1 MKRKIISWVVLF
13 AMFLAASAFSQF
25 DPCRFNVG
33 VDLKQAATKKCGYL
47 GCGDKNVASLDIP
60 SNPDFVAEY
69 VGVNYA
75 SPTQLLACGPAPDQE
90 GLFLGWAK
98 KLNSTP
104 LWYTYI
110 IAGDMKFR
118 LGLDPQK
125 SDCNQGGSK
134 TICSEWGNYYASH
147 RADIISNYKSYA
159 QFAASNLGSNQKMIW
174 ALEPDFY
181 QYASGQNGN
190 SKPLSFSD
198 ASKLISDII
207 DVIKSEMPS
216 ALIAMDISAWAP
228 DNWFTSMPLDKIDYF
243 HASGGTSQPGA
254 AIQAANPL
262 TWAHLY
268 SLVKKPMI
276 GDDGYGV
283 GGGATSLNPN
293 WFNTGNIQSRLN
305 EGVIGVMEAS
315 PTSSMSSSITSLH
328 ALKGNGSCQT
338 TPSKYTLSVTAG
350 NGGSVSVNPTGTS
363 FDAGTAVKLK
373 AVPQNGYKF
382 TGWTGGVTGSTD
394 TITVV
399 VNANLN
405 ITAGFATLPKYNL
418 TINQSNGGAITA
430 TPSGTSFDSG
440 TAVKLKAVPQ
450 NGYTFASWNS
460 GATGSKDTATLV
472 MTSNKTVAATFS
484 QSIAVVAR
492 SGRNLKVDL
501 RGDQLSVVLDRQG
514 VVEFALVSLDGK
526 SVRNLGSVDMQ
537 GQEQIFGLGHR
548 PAGLQYLRMRGEG
561 WEKLVP
567 MASFS
572 R

>member
-1 MKRKIISWVVLF
+1 MKRKIFSRVVLS
-13 AMFLAASAFSQF
+13 AMFLATAAFSQF

-75 SPTQLLACGPAPDQE
+75 SATQLLACGPASAQE
-90 GLFLGWAK
+90 GLFLSWAK
-98 KLNSTP
+98 KLNSMP

-110 IAGDMKFR
+110 IAGDMKFT

-134 TICSEWGNYYASH
+134 TICTEWGTYYASH
-147 RADIISNYKSYA
+147 RADIINHYKEYA
-159 QFAASNLGSNQKMIW
+159 QFAANSLGSGQKMIW

-190 SKPLSFSD
+190 SRPLSFGD

-207 DVIKSEMPS
+207 GAIKSEMPN

-243 HASGGTSQPGA
+243 HVSGGTSQPGST
-254 AIQAANPL
+254 IQSANPL

-276 GDDGYGV
+276 ADDGYGV
-283 GGGATSLNPN
+283 GGGATSINPN
-293 WFNTGNIQSRLN
+293 WFNTGNVQARLN
-305 EGVIGVMEAS
+305 DGVIGVMEAS
-315 PTSSMSSSITSLH
+315 PNSSMTSSITSLH
-328 ALKGNGSCQT
+328 ALKGNGTCQ

-363 FDAGTAVKLK
+363 FDAGATVKLK
-373 AVPQNGYKF
+373 ATPQAGYKF
-382 TGWTGGVTGSTD
+382 TGWTGGVTGSKD

-399 VNANLN
+399 MNANMT

-418 TINQSNGGAITA
+418 TINQSTGGNITA
-430 TPSGTSFDSG
+430 NPAGSSFDSG
-440 TAVKLKAVPQ
+440 TSVKLTATAQ
-450 NGYTFASWNS
+450 SGYTFSSWTS
-460 GATGSKDTATLV
+460 GATGAKDTATLV
-472 MTSNKTVAATFS
+472 MNSNKTVAATFN
-484 QSIAVVAR
+484 QSIAVLAR
-492 SGRNLKVDL
+492 SGKTMRVDV
-501 RGDQLSVVLDRQG
+501 RGDQLSVVLDHQG
-514 VVEFALVSLDGK
+514 VVEFSLVSLDGK
-526 SVRNLGSVDMQ
+526 SVRNLGAVEMQ
-537 GQEQIFGLGHR
+537 GQEQIFGLGQR
-548 PAGLQYLRMRGEG
+548 PVGLQYLRMRGEG

-567 MASFS
+567 MAAFS